1 MFGFISIEGYALFL
15 SSSTEFDHISVPAQY
30 GNVYAIQNLSAKF
43 RIAARHCGEDKLIL
57 EKRKEVYEEAKQKNP
72 ERWASG
78 KTRNWEPIQ
87 EVALN
92 PSKRKEE
99 AFLCEKKSA

>member
-1 MFGFISIEGYALFL
+1 M
-15 SSSTEFDHISVPAQY
+15 
-30 GNVYAIQNLSAKF
+30 
-43 RIAARHCGEDKLIL
+43 